1 MEDVESAR
9 NGDADEERSNEVKNS
24 RRKRWVRE

>member
-1 MEDVESAR
+1 MEEVESVR

>member
-1 MEDVESAR
+1 MEEVESAR

-24 RRKRWVRE
+24 RRKRWVQE